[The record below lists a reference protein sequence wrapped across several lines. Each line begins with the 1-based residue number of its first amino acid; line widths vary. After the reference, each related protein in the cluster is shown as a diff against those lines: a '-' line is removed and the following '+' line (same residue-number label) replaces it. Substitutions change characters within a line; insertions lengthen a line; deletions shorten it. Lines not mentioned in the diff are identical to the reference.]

1 MGNTIGDIVW
11 LIYNIYFYMIFVYI
25 LMSWVPNVRESFIGE
40 LLGKLVEPFLAPFRR
55 FIPPLM
61 GTIDFSPIV
70 ALLVLRLAAVGLISV
85 LNYIFV

>member
-11 LIYNIYFYMIFVYI
+11 LIYNIYFYMIFAYI

-61 GTIDFSPIV
+61 GTIDFSPII